1 MQRKAAREALIVE
14 QAAEITRLRGLVAET
29 GALAA
34 RRAAMVEASEE
45 RERAI
50 ELRFWQI
57 VDRDGLTGLFSDMWA
72 ALNQLVKDRAELVTA
87 RQDGMEEAAKRLE
100 ELHKNHNYDPESGTL
115 TRKLGRYDRW
125 PEAAKTA
132 KLEHDTGYYR
142 ALAEGVAHIRAAAGE
157 GK

>member
-87 RQDGMEEAAKRLE
+87 RQDGMEEAAKWHDEQAAQAQKLSDMKVSA
-100 ELHKNHNYDPESGTL
+100 LDAKVWGDYAANHREY
-115 TRKLGRYDRW
+115 
-125 PEAAKTA
+125 AAA
-132 KLEHDTGYYR
+132 
-142 ALAEGVAHIRAAAGE
+142 IRAAAAE
-157 GK
+157 VK